1 MIRIR
6 ISLAC
11 IFLLILL
18 GCTGK
23 QAQESQ
29 SQPQEAQQAATESPE
44 TLPPAVQQQEPAAR
58 EAAPATAR
66 TTEARSAT
74 TSQKAPATSQASA
87 PAAQAT
93 NGQTIANTSP
103 QATPQNQVAA
113 SEPKAAVPA
122 APPQPRI
129 AMVPSGTELSIR
141 LQDSLDSGVNK
152 TGDAFQA
159 ILDKDLVIDGQTVA
173 PRGSAIA
180 GKVVNVASAGRVE
193 GRAAM
198 SLTLTDLKIA
208 SASYPIRTN
217 TLAFE
222 AESTMK
228 KDATKVGLGAGIG
241 AVIGAIAGGGKG
253 AAIGAA
259 VGGGAGTATVL
270 ATKGKEINFSAEHQ
284 FSFTLG
290 NDLQVQLR

>member
-1 MIRIR
+1 
-6 ISLAC
+6 
-11 IFLLILL
+11 
-18 GCTGK
+18 
-23 QAQESQ
+23 
-29 SQPQEAQQAATESPE
+29 
-44 TLPPAVQQQEPAAR
+44 
-58 EAAPATAR
+58 
-66 TTEARSAT
+66 
-74 TSQKAPATSQASA
+74 
-87 PAAQAT
+87 
-93 NGQTIANTSP
+93 
-103 QATPQNQVAA
+103 
-113 SEPKAAVPA
+113 
-122 APPQPRI
+122 
-129 AMVPSGTELSIR
+129 MVPSGTELSIR

-159 ILDKDLVIDGQTVA
+159 ILDADLVIEGQTIA

-180 GKVVNVASAGRVE
+180 GKVVSAASAGRVE

-198 SLTLTDLKIA
+198 SLTLTDLKTA

-222 AESTMK
+222 AESAIK
-228 KDATKVGLGAGIG
+228 KDATKVGIGAGIG

-270 ATKGKEINFSAEHQ
+270 ATKGKELSFPPEHQ

>member
-18 GCTGK
+18 GCSGK

-29 SQPQEAQQAATESPE
+29 SQPPEAQQAATQSPE
-44 TLPPAVQQQEPAAR
+44 TLPPAVQQQEPAAP
-58 EAAPATAR
+58 AAATTVAR
-66 TTEARSAT
+66 TTQIRAAA
-74 TSQKAPATSQASA
+74 TSQKTPAAGQASSSA
-87 PAAQAT
+87 PVAQAT
-93 NGQTIANTSP
+93 NSQTIANASP
-103 QATPQNQVAA
+103 QAAPQNQLAA
-113 SEPKAAVPA
+113 SASKPA
-122 APPQPRI
+122 TPPQPRTVI
-129 AMVPSGTELSIR
+129 VPGGTELSIR

-159 ILDKDLVIDGQTVA
+159 ILDKDLVIEGQTVA
-173 PRGSAIA
+173 ARGSALA
-180 GKVVNVASAGRVE
+180 GKVVNAASAGRVE

-208 SASYPIRTN
+208 STSYPIRTN

-222 AESTMK
+222 AESTVK

-270 ATKGKEINFSAEHQ
+270 ATKGKELSFPAEHQ

-290 NDLQVQLR
+290 NDLPVQLR

>member
-1 MIRIR
+1 MIRFR

-11 IFLLILL
+11 ILLLILL
-18 GCTGK
+18 GCSGK
-23 QAQESQ
+23 QAQEPQ
-29 SQPQEAQQAATESPE
+29 SQTPEAQQAATQSPE
-44 TLPPAVQQQEPAAR
+44 TLPPAVQQQEPV
-58 EAAPATAR
+58 APAAATTAAR
-66 TTEARSAT
+66 TTETRAAV
-74 TSQKAPATSQASA
+74 TSPKAPVSGQASSSA
-87 PAAQAT
+87 PAAPPA
-93 NGQTIANTSP
+93 NSQTAAGAPP
-103 QATPQNQVAA
+103 QTAPQNQVVA
-113 SEPKAAVPA
+113 SAPKPA

-129 AMVPSGTELSIR
+129 VVVPGGTELSIR
-141 LQDSLDSGVNK
+141 LQDPLDSGVNK

-159 ILDKDLVIDGQTVA
+159 ILDKDLVIDGQTIA
-173 PRGSAIA
+173 PRGSAIV
-180 GKVVNVASAGRVE
+180 GKVVNAASAGRVE

-198 SLTLTDLKIA
+198 SLTLTDMKVA

-222 AESTMK
+222 AESTTK
-228 KDATKVGLGAGIG
+228 KDATKVGIGAGIG

-270 ATKGKEINFSAEHQ
+270 ATKGKELSFPAEHQ